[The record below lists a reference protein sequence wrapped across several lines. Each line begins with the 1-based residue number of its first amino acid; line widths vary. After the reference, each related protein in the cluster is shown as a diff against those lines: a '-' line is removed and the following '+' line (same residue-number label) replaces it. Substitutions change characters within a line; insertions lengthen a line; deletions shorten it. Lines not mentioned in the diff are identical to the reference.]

1 MKQWSVFETE
11 IDKIP
16 DFNKK
21 GEENMERIQ
30 DAEIIEPVLTFE
42 PFAEE
47 EKKEEVVVKEEKVEI
62 SPVEKEMQ
70 ELQLTE
76 AEKKMVADFSSKIDL
91 KNTNLVL
98 QYGSG
103 AQKKIAD
110 FSETALD
117 SVRTKDLGEVGELLT
132 SVVAELKCFDEE
144 EQKGFFGLFK
154 KAGNSIESMKAKY
167 GKAEANVSTMVEVL
181 EGHQVQLMKDTAM
194 LDKMYEI
201 NKNYFKELNMYII
214 AGKKKIEQVETVDL
228 PALIEKAQKSGL
240 QEDAQEVSDTKA
252 MLDRF
257 EKKIHDLELTKAISL
272 QMAPQIR
279 LIQNNDTVMAEKIQ
293 STLVNTIP
301 LWKSQMVLALGMSH
315 SVEAAKAQQAVTDIT
330 NELLRKNAAVLQQST
345 METARA
351 AEKSIV
357 DIGTLT
363 ETNQMLIQ
371 TLDEVVQIQAEGK
384 EKRRQAEAE
393 LLRIENE
400 LKNRLL
406 QMRG

>member
-1 MKQWSVFETE
+1 ME
-11 IDKIP
+11 KIL
-16 DFNKK
+16 
-21 GEENMERIQ
+21 
-30 DAEIIEPVLTFE
+30 DAEIMEPVLTFE
-42 PFAEE
+42 PFAED
-47 EKKEEVVVKEEKVEI
+47 EKKEEVAVVEEKTEI

-70 ELQLTE
+70 ELQLTD

-110 FSETALD
+110 FSESALD
-117 SVRTKDLGEVGELLT
+117 NVRSKDLGEIGDLLT

-154 KAGNSIESMKAKY
+154 KASNGIESMKAKY
-167 GKAEANVSTMVEVL
+167 GKAEANVDTMVEVL
-181 EGHQVQLMKDTAM
+181 EGHQIQLMKDTAM

-201 NKNYFKELNMYII
+201 NKNYFKELNMYIL
-214 AGKKKIEQVETVDL
+214 AGKKKIEEVRTVEL
-228 PALIEKAQKSGL
+228 PKLIEKAQKSGL
-240 QEDAQEVSDTKA
+240 AEDAQEVNDMQA

-257 EKKIHDLELTKAISL
+257 EKKIHDLELTKTISL

-279 LIQNNDTVMAEKIQ
+279 LIQSNDTIMAEKIQ

-301 LWKSQMVLALGMSH
+301 LWKSQMVLALGMNR
-315 SVEAAKAQQAVTDIT
+315 SVEAAKAQQAVTDVT
-330 NELLRKNAAVLQQST
+330 NELLRKNAAVLHQST
-345 METARA
+345 IETAKA
-351 AEKSIV
+351 SEKSIV
-357 DIGTLT
+357 DISTLT
-363 ETNQMLIQ
+363 ETNQLLIQ

-393 LLRIENE
+393 LVRIEND
-400 LKNRLL
+400 LKDRLL
-406 QMRG
+406 KMRG

>member
-1 MKQWSVFETE
+1 
-11 IDKIP
+11 
-16 DFNKK
+16 
-21 GEENMERIQ
+21 MEKIQ
-30 DAEIIEPVLTFE
+30 DAEIMEPVLTFE

-47 EKKEEVVVKEEKVEI
+47 TKENVIPEEKNEISAVKKEMEN
-62 SPVEKEMQ
+62 
-70 ELQLTE
+70 LRLTD

-103 AQKKIAD
+103 ARKKIAD
-110 FSETALD
+110 FSESALD
-117 SVRTKDLGEVGELLT
+117 NVRSKDLGEVGELLS

-144 EQKGFFGLFK
+144 EQKGFLGLFK
-154 KAGNSIESMKAKY
+154 KANNSIETMKAKY
-167 GKAEANVSTMVEVL
+167 GKAEANVNTMVEVL

-201 NKNYFKELNMYII
+201 NKNYFKELNMYIL
-214 AGKKKIEQVETVDL
+214 AGKDKIEQVKTVEL
-228 PALIEKAQKSGL
+228 PALMEKAQNSGL
-240 QEDAQEVSDTKA
+240 AEDAQEVNDMKA
-252 MLDRF
+252 MVDRF

-279 LIQNNDTVMAEKIQ
+279 LIQSNDTIMAEKIQ

-301 LWKSQMVLALGMSH
+301 LWKSQMVLALGMNR
-315 SVEAAKAQQAVTDIT
+315 SVEAAKAQQAVTDVT
-330 NELLRKNAAVLQQST
+330 NELLRKNAAVLHQST
-345 METARA
+345 VETAKA
-351 AEKSIV
+351 SEKSIV

-363 ETNQMLIQ
+363 ETNQLLIQ
-371 TLDEVVQIQAEGK
+371 TLDEVMQIQAEGK
-384 EKRRQAEAE
+384 EKRKQAEVE
-393 LLRIENE
+393 LNRIEND

>member
-1 MKQWSVFETE
+1 
-11 IDKIP
+11 
-16 DFNKK
+16 
-21 GEENMERIQ
+21 MERIQ

-47 EKKEEVVVKEEKVEI
+47 EKQEVVVPEEKAEI
-62 SPVEKEMQ
+62 SPVEREM
-70 ELQLTE
+70 QLTE

-110 FSETALD
+110 FSESALD
-117 SVRTKDLGEVGELLT
+117 NVRSKDLGEVGELLAG
-132 SVVAELKCFDEE
+132 VVAELKCFDEE
-144 EQKGFFGLFK
+144 EQKGFLGIFK
-154 KAGNSIESMKAKY
+154 KAGNSIETMKAKY
-167 GKAEANVSTMVEVL
+167 GKAETNVNTMVEVL

-214 AGKKKIEQVETVDL
+214 AGKKKMEEVKNVDL
-228 PALIEKAQKSGL
+228 PALMDKAQASGL
-240 QEDAQEVSDTKA
+240 AEDAQEVNDMKA
-252 MLDRF
+252 MMERF

-279 LIQNNDTVMAEKIQ
+279 LIQNNDTIMAEKIQ

-301 LWKSQMVLALGMSH
+301 LWKSQMVLALGMNR
-315 SVEAAKAQQAVTDIT
+315 SVEAAKAQQAVTDVT
-330 NELLRKNAAVLQQST
+330 NELLRKNAAILHQST
-345 METARA
+345 IDTARA
-351 AEKSIV
+351 SEKSIV
-357 DIGTLT
+357 DIITLT
-363 ETNQMLIQ
+363 ETNQLLIQ
-371 TLDEVVQIQAEGK
+371 TLDEVMQIQAEGK
-384 EKRRQAEAE
+384 EKRKQAEVE
-393 LLRIENE
+393 LNRIEND

>member
-1 MKQWSVFETE
+1 
-11 IDKIP
+11 
-16 DFNKK
+16 
-21 GEENMERIQ
+21 MEKIQ
-30 DAEIIEPVLTFE
+30 DAEIMEPVLTFE

-47 EKKEEVVVKEEKVEI
+47 TKEVVVKEEKNEI
-62 SPVEKEMQ
+62 SEVKKEM
-70 ELQLTE
+70 ENLRLTD

-110 FSETALD
+110 FSESALD
-117 SVRTKDLGEVGELLT
+117 NVRSKDLGEVGELLT
-132 SVVAELKCFDEE
+132 GVVAELKCFDEE

-154 KAGNSIESMKAKY
+154 KAGNSIEAMKAKY
-167 GKAEANVSTMVEVL
+167 GKAEANVNTMVEVL

-201 NKNYFKELNMYII
+201 NKNYFKELNMYIL
-214 AGKKKIEQVETVDL
+214 AGKDKIEQVKTVEL
-228 PALIEKAQKSGL
+228 PALMEKAQSSGL
-240 QEDAQEVSDTKA
+240 AEDAQEVNDMKA

-279 LIQNNDTVMAEKIQ
+279 LIQNNDTIMAEKIQ

-301 LWKSQMVLALGMSH
+301 LWKSQMVLALGMNR
-315 SVEAAKAQQAVTDIT
+315 SVEAAKAQQAVTDVT
-330 NELLRKNAAVLQQST
+330 NELLRKNAAVLHQST
-345 METARA
+345 IETAKA
-351 AEKSIV
+351 SEKSIV
-357 DIGTLT
+357 DINVLT
-363 ETNQMLIQ
+363 ETNQLLIQ

-384 EKRRQAEAE
+384 EKRKQAEVE
-393 LLRIENE
+393 LNRIEND